1 MRTAALVPLVAA
13 VLILSTESS
22 RAQESP
28 EPVAEQAAADPTSA
42 QARAAEHEERNQ
54 RRQEW
59 WESMREALFRDIEL
73 SPEQTRG
80 VDAIIEAQR
89 QTRRRIQQRDAE
101 LQEASRAR
109 APQQIAAL
117 RGELREVQSQL
128 KPRHEMY
135 DEMRALLSD
144 AQHPTFDM
152 NRAGV
157 VAEAQKLRDAR
168 P

>member
-1 MRTAALVPLVAA
+1 
-13 VLILSTESS
+13 
-22 RAQESP
+22 
-28 EPVAEQAAADPTSA
+28 
-42 QARAAEHEERNQ
+42 
-54 RRQEW
+54 
-59 WESMREALFRDIEL
+59 MRESLFRDIEL

-89 QTRRRIQQRDAE
+89 QTRMRIQQRDAE
-101 LQEASRAR
+101 LQDATRAR
-109 APQQIAAL
+109 DPQQIAAL

-144 AQHPTFDM
+144 EQRSSFDM